1 MTETPDAA
9 DTQPIIET
17 TPNGA
22 PSLEAALAT
31 VPAALVQ
38 LFAAVNQIGN
48 IVNEIVN
55 SRIMCHRCLD
65 AHIAAQRA
73 RPDATAEDLPPVQ
86 IANVILN
93 GQGVC
98 VNHIATSGLIIPGR

>member
-1 MTETPDAA
+1 MPQTPDAA
-9 DTQPIIET
+9 DTQPTET
-17 TPNGA
+17 APDGA

-31 VPAALVQ
+31 VPAALMQ
-38 LFAAVNQIGN
+38 LFTAVNQIGN
-48 IVNEIVN
+48 MVAEIVN

-65 AHIAAQRA
+65 AHMTAQRA

-98 VNHIATSGLIIPGR
+98 VNHIPTSGLIIPGR